1 MYMYYVICT
10 IKLCGENVASY
21 WGESGDSVY
30 CRCNQHMEAI
40 GKRDEKTILLRN
52 TLPFTIL
59 TKQVTKKHLS
69 SDLRNHTTNPSQDYA
84 ANLTISTGAAP
95 RSR

>member
-40 GKRDEKTILLRN
+40 GKRDENNAFVKHLAIYH
-52 TLPFTIL
+52 PD
-59 TKQVTKKHLS
+59 QQETKKHLS
-69 SDLRNHTTNPSQDYA
+69 SDLRNYTTNPSQDLA